1 MRHTAMSG
9 DFVKGLSVTV
19 SEDIVNGLCQESV
32 SRGLYQGTPPPPH
45 THTHMH
51 ARTGRFCVVY

>member
-19 SEDIVNGLCQESV
+19 SEDIVNGLCQENV
-32 SRGLYQGTPPPPH
+32 SRGLCQGTPPPPTH
-45 THTHMH
+45 THTCTH
-51 ARTGRFCVVY
+51 ARGDFV